1 MYYKYFNYY
10 LLLLCL
16 GDWVLNVTR
25 GGGWTQAV
33 NTRNH
38 SVFMQLTESTP
49 ECHPT
54 RTTEKLWK
62 GDNQC
67 CIINSTT
74 AQVVLP
80 LHNRRQ
86 PRITGVGTFSLY
98 LSFRLSGF
106 FSTMLKWLLLQ
117 NCSIGVKNSSKL
129 WNTKSYLLTRSIL
142 FR

>member
-1 MYYKYFNYY
+1 M
-10 LLLLCL
+10 LLEAEAGHRLK
-16 GDWVLNVTR
+16 
-25 GGGWTQAV
+25 
-33 NTRNH
+33 
-38 SVFMQLTESTP
+38 TP
-49 ECHPT
+49 DTSQSSCSSQNLHQCHPT
-54 RTTEKLWK
+54 RTTEKLRK

-129 WNTKSYLLTRSIL
+129 WNTKSYLLTSSIFFNNKKAMTRHFIL
-142 FR
+142 PK